1 MTQTI
6 CPKRDGFLLAGDDFV
21 VKDVKMINMM
31 RTMRLKRKLNLEDLH
46 ATHGGKL
53 YPGRPE
59 MLLLPMSNGRRVQ
72 LFRGGTIQILGAIP
86 QNDAE
91 KMRREI
97 LQRLCLSMETP
108 LVISN
113 MVVTAQLPNLNLQ
126 VIHSSNSD
134 IFFEAELFPAALI
147 RKWEPA
153 HVALFHNGKLV
164 ITGIK
169 SLEQCQDI
177 LHAIHSHFSTL

>member
-1 MTQTI
+1 MMQMMNPDPSDFI
-6 CPKRDGFLLAGDDFV
+6 RDNFV
-21 VKDVKMINMM
+21 VKDVKVINMM
-31 RTMRLKRKLNLEDLH
+31 RTMRLKRNLDLEDLH

-53 YPGRPE
+53 YRGRPE
-59 MLLLPMSNGRRVQ
+59 MLLLPMSNGRKVQ
-72 LFRGGTIQILGAIP
+72 LFRGGTAQILGAIH

-91 KMRREI
+91 KMRLEI
-97 LQRLCLSMETP
+97 LHLLCLSSNQTP

-113 MVVTAQLPNLNLQ
+113 MVVTAQLPSLNLQ
-126 VIHSSNSD
+126 VIRASNND

-153 HVALFHNGKLV
+153 HVALFHNGKIV

-169 SLEQCQDI
+169 SLEHCQDI
-177 LHAIHSHFSTL
+177 FHAIHTHFTTL